1 LRLTPCLNLS
11 ALVTCHILYFALT
24 AWQNAVFLINSRLT
38 PFTAAPPL
46 RERHPFFQ
54 SYGTR
59 LQSSF
64 TRVHS
69 CALVYSTHPP
79 VSVYGTGTLVYT
91 EVFLGRKFEK
101 SSLAEAALSACA
113 PATFNRRALSP
124 PAFLCSNVGGAGI
137 LTSSPS
143 STPYGL
149 DLGPD

>member
-11 ALVTCHILYFALT
+11 ALVTCHILYLALK

-38 PFTAAPPL
+38 PFTAAC
-46 RERHPFFQ
+46 RGRHPFFQ

-79 VSVYGTGTLVYT
+79 VSVYGTGTLVCT
-91 EVFLGRKFEK
+91 EIFLGRRFEK

-124 PAFLCSNVGGAGI
+124 PALLCLNVGGAGI
-137 LTSSPS
+137 LTSLPS